1 MKKTKRW
8 YYVIVQITS
17 SWKRVVSSAFENGIF
32 LLPTDDYSNW
42 SEQSDDYHQYI
53 SPESNSIPTNNS
65 LSD

>member
-1 MKKTKRW
+1 M
-8 YYVIVQITS
+8 QITS

-53 SPESNSIPTNNS
+53 SPESYNNTNISNSASN
-65 LSD
+65 